1 MYVIIGLGNPGER
14 YLQTRHN
21 IGFMVVDAMCDRWG
35 GRFQKGKGSYFQTK
49 ITVNDSSVLLA
60 KPTTYMN
67 LSGLAVRHI
76 VDFYKLSDYSKMLIV
91 LDDFHLPFGAIR
103 LKPEGSAGGQKG
115 LKSIIETL
123 HTRQIPRLR
132 IGIGNNRLRAGE
144 DASNFVLSTFSQQE
158 RKQLP
163 DVIDWAVAAVTSF
176 VSDDITIAMN
186 QFNRNILD
194 DELT

>member
-1 MYVIIGLGNPGER
+1 MYVIIGLGNPGEK

-21 IGFMVVDAMCDRWG
+21 IGFLVVDAMSDRWG

-49 ITVNDSSVLLA
+49 IIVNDSPVLLA

-76 VDFYKLSDYSKMLIV
+76 VDFYKISDYSKLLVV
-91 LDDFHLPFGAIR
+91 LDDFHLPFGTIR

-115 LKSIIETL
+115 LQSIIDSL
-123 HTRQIPRLR
+123 NTRQIPRLR
-132 IGIGNNRLRAGE
+132 IGIGNHRLRAGD
-144 DASNFVLSTFSQQE
+144 DASNFVLSTFSQAE

-163 DVIDWAVAAVTSF
+163 EVIDWAVAAVSSF
-176 VSDDITIAMN
+176 VSEGITIAMN
-186 QFNRNILD
+186 QFNRNIWQD
-194 DELT
+194 D